1 MSELKP
7 DSEKKEER
15 LSDKEK
21 VNTEKTN
28 AEELNAE
35 EPNAEE
41 PNAEEINEEP
51 PAASEDE
58 DFFFDDNKAYEARRA
73 ARLERR
79 NKLRRR
85 KKRLRIA
92 GCIVVAAAAAIGIGI
107 GFYGEELQ
115 NFVSEQQVKIA
126 QMVKSADRK
135 TEEEKTAQQTNAEAE
150 AENAVTPEVQD
161 TDGLSEEDKT
171 LYRQAKYAAKQ
182 YDYDKAISM
191 LQNSETY
198 QTSEKFQ
205 HAVKVYQKKK
215 ESCVSWPLDQ
225 VTHVFYHTLIK
236 DTGKAFDGDY
246 KSGDYDQV
254 MTTIDEFNQITQSM
268 YDKGYVMVSI
278 YDMATADEN
287 GNMNAGEILLPPGKV
302 PFVLSQDDVCYYH
315 YMDGDGFAT
324 KLIVDEEGKIRNEYV
339 EDAEEL
345 NAEKPN
351 AEKPNVEKL
360 NEEKPNTEEIDEE
373 PPAASEDED
382 FFFDDNKAYEAR
394 RAARLERRNKLRR
407 RKKRLRI
414 AGCIVV
420 AAAAAIGIGI
430 GFYGEE
436 LQNFVSEQQ
445 VKIAQMVKSADR
457 KTEEE
462 KTAQQ
467 TNAEAEAENAVT
479 PEVQDT
485 DGLSEEDK
493 TLYRQAK
500 YAAKQY
506 DYDKAISMLQNSET
520 YQTSEKFQHAVKVY
534 QKKKE
539 SCVSWPLDQ
548 VTHVFYHTLIKDTG
562 KAFDGDYKS
571 GDYDQVM
578 TTIDEFNQIT
588 QSMYDKGYVMVSI
601 YDMATADENGNMNAG
616 EILLPPGKVPFVLS
630 QDDVC
635 YYHYMDGDGFA
646 TKLIVDEEGKIRNE
660 YVEDDGSI
668 SVGDY
673 DMVPLID
680 RFVEEHPDFSYR
692 GAKGIVALTG
702 YNGILGY
709 RTDSSYETRPDDLD
723 ADKVKWLDEHPDF
736 NLNTERENAARVA
749 QAMKDEGWLFASHTW
764 GHQNVS
770 QISLERLQADTQK
783 FKENVDPLIGGTD
796 IIIFAFGADLT
807 SVEDYSGE
815 KFEYLKSQGYNY
827 YCNVDSSQYF
837 VQIRSNYFRQ
847 GRRNLDGY
855 RMYYN
860 PELLSDLFDAQ
871 SVFDSSRPVP
881 VPTMG

>member
-7 DSEKKEER
+7 ESENTEER
-15 LSDKEK
+15 LSDKEE
-21 VNTEKTN
+21 VNTEETN
-28 AEELNAE
+28 N
-35 EPNAEE
+35 
-41 PNAEEINEEP
+41 
-51 PAASEDE
+51 EDE
-58 DFFFDDNKAYEARRA
+58 DFFYDDNEAYEVRRA

-79 NKLRRR
+79 NKMRRR

-92 GCIVVAAAAAIGIGI
+92 GGILVAAAVVAGVGV
-107 GFYGEELQ
+107 GFYGEELKD
-115 NFVSEQQVKIA
+115 FFGRQQVKIA
-126 QMVKSADRK
+126 QMVKSAGEK
-135 TEEEKTAQQTNAEAE
+135 TEKDDKAVQQTNAEAE
-150 AENAVTPEVQD
+150 AENTVTPEVTQE
-161 TDGLSEEDKT
+161 TDSLSKEDKA
-171 LYRQAKYAAKQ
+171 LYRQAKHAANQ
-182 YDYDKAISM
+182 YDYDKAIGL
-191 LQNSETY
+191 LQGSDTY
-198 QTSEKFQ
+198 ETSEKFQ

-215 ESCVSWPLDQ
+215 DSCVSWPLDQ
-225 VTHVFYHTLIK
+225 VTHVFYHTLIR

-246 KSGDYDQV
+246 KTGDYDQV

-278 YDMATADEN
+278 YDMATSDEN

-324 KLIVDEEGKIRNEYV
+324 KLIVDG
-339 EDAEEL
+339 
-345 NAEKPN
+345 
-351 AEKPNVEKL
+351 
-360 NEEKPNTEEIDEE
+360 
-373 PPAASEDED
+373 
-382 FFFDDNKAYEAR
+382 
-394 RAARLERRNKLRR
+394 
-407 RKKRLRI
+407 
-414 AGCIVV
+414 
-420 AAAAAIGIGI
+420 
-430 GFYGEE
+430 
-436 LQNFVSEQQ
+436 
-445 VKIAQMVKSADR
+445 
-457 KTEEE
+457 
-462 KTAQQ
+462 
-467 TNAEAEAENAVT
+467 
-479 PEVQDT
+479 
-485 DGLSEEDK
+485 
-493 TLYRQAK
+493 
-500 YAAKQY
+500 
-506 DYDKAISMLQNSET
+506 
-520 YQTSEKFQHAVKVY
+520 
-534 QKKKE
+534 
-539 SCVSWPLDQ
+539 
-548 VTHVFYHTLIKDTG
+548 
-562 KAFDGDYKS
+562 
-571 GDYDQVM
+571 
-578 TTIDEFNQIT
+578 
-588 QSMYDKGYVMVSI
+588 
-601 YDMATADENGNMNAG
+601 
-616 EILLPPGKVPFVLS
+616 
-630 QDDVC
+630 
-635 YYHYMDGDGFA
+635 
-646 TKLIVDEEGKIRNE
+646 EGKIRNE

-673 DMVPLID
+673 DVVPLID

-723 ADKVKWLDEHPDF
+723 ADKVRWLDAHPDF

-770 QISLERLQADTQK
+770 QVSLERLQADTQK

-815 KFEYLKSQGYNY
+815 KFEYFKSQGYNY

-881 VPTMG
+881 VPPMG

>member
-1 MSELKP
+1 MSKLKP
-7 DSEKKEER
+7 DSENTEER
-15 LSDKEK
+15 LSDKEEVTK
-21 VNTEKTN
+21 NETAANTADKNAVDTSMADANTN
-28 AEELNAE
+28 AEDTKATDTNTEDTNADSALQESETEKQAQTSETEVQDKSSEEEEL
-35 EPNAEE
+35 
-41 PNAEEINEEP
+41 

-58 DFFFDDNKAYEARRA
+58 DFFYDDNKAYEARRA

-85 KKRLRIA
+85 KKRVRIA
-92 GCIVVAAAAAIGIGI
+92 GGIVVVAAVAIGIGV

-115 NFVSEQQVKIA
+115 TFFSEQQTKIT
-126 QMVKSADRK
+126 QMAKLFGTRK
-135 TEEEKTAQQTNAEAE
+135 EKTAQTIAEAEGEAE
-150 AENAVTPEVQD
+150 AENTATPEA
-161 TDGLSEEDKT
+161 TPEGESLSKEDKA
-171 LYRQAKYAAKQ
+171 LYRQAKYAANQ
-182 YDYDKAISM
+182 YDYDKAIAL
-191 LQNSETY
+191 LQGSDTY

-215 ESCVSWPLDQ
+215 DSCVSWPLDQ

-236 DTGKAFDGDY
+236 DTSKAFDGDY
-246 KSGDYDQV
+246 KTGDYDQV

-287 GNMNAGEILLPPGKV
+287 MNMGEILLPPGKV

-324 KLIVDEEGKIRNEYV
+324 KLIVDDEGKV
-339 EDAEEL
+339 
-345 NAEKPN
+345 
-351 AEKPNVEKL
+351 
-360 NEEKPNTEEIDEE
+360 
-373 PPAASEDED
+373 
-382 FFFDDNKAYEAR
+382 
-394 RAARLERRNKLRR
+394 
-407 RKKRLRI
+407 
-414 AGCIVV
+414 
-420 AAAAAIGIGI
+420 
-430 GFYGEE
+430 
-436 LQNFVSEQQ
+436 
-445 VKIAQMVKSADR
+445 
-457 KTEEE
+457 
-462 KTAQQ
+462 
-467 TNAEAEAENAVT
+467 
-479 PEVQDT
+479 
-485 DGLSEEDK
+485 
-493 TLYRQAK
+493 
-500 YAAKQY
+500 
-506 DYDKAISMLQNSET
+506 
-520 YQTSEKFQHAVKVY
+520 
-534 QKKKE
+534 
-539 SCVSWPLDQ
+539 
-548 VTHVFYHTLIKDTG
+548 
-562 KAFDGDYKS
+562 
-571 GDYDQVM
+571 
-578 TTIDEFNQIT
+578 
-588 QSMYDKGYVMVSI
+588 
-601 YDMATADENGNMNAG
+601 
-616 EILLPPGKVPFVLS
+616 
-630 QDDVC
+630 
-635 YYHYMDGDGFA
+635 
-646 TKLIVDEEGKIRNE
+646 RNE

-736 NLNTERENAARVA
+736 DLNTEREGAARVA

-770 QISLERLQADTQK
+770 QVSLERLQADTQK

-815 KFEYLKSQGYNY
+815 KFEYLKGQGYNY

-860 PELLSDLFDAQ
+860 PEMLSDLFDV
-871 SVFDSSRPVP
+871 SEVWDSSRPTP
-881 VPTMG
+881 VPGM

>member
-1 MSELKP
+1 M
-7 DSEKKEER
+7 KKKQVA
-15 LSDKEK
+15 LLLAALMCI
-21 VNTEKTN
+21 TPM
-28 AEELNAE
+28 AESAAVMGAE
-35 EPNAEE
+35 F
-41 PNAEEINEEP
+41 
-51 PAASEDE
+51 SS
-58 DFFFDDNKAYEARRA
+58 
-73 ARLERR
+73 
-79 NKLRRR
+79 
-85 KKRLRIA
+85 
-92 GCIVVAAAAAIGIGI
+92 
-107 GFYGEELQ
+107 GEETVEMQ
-115 NFVSEQQVKIA
+115 G
-126 QMVKSADRK
+126 
-135 TEEEKTAQQTNAEAE
+135 TEEEAE
-150 AENAVTPEVQD
+150 AEDTAEIWTSGEEVSDFDTDEAPEV
-161 TDGLSEEDKT
+161 DGFTSEESEASTD
-171 LYRQAKYAAKQ
+171 AAGAKQ
-182 YDYDKAISM
+182 VKGSFEVAYITEEQYNNA
-191 LQNSETY
+191 LQNEERPEVDMKTVEDTTFSNALNSIEGENTGY
-198 QTSEKFQ
+198 CF
-205 HAVKVYQKKK
+205 
-215 ESCVSWPLDQ
+215 VSVQDLEDAADFVAPE
-225 VTHVFYHTLIK
+225 
-236 DTGKAFDGDY
+236 G
-246 KSGDYDQV
+246 
-254 MTTIDEFNQITQSM
+254 MTVLVENARVRSITP
-268 YDKGYVMVSI
+268 
-278 YDMATADEN
+278 N
-287 GNMNAGEILLPPGKV
+287 GNIAFWGMVDPP
-302 PFVLSQDDVCYYH
+302 
-315 YMDGDGFAT
+315 
-324 KLIVDEEGKIRNEYV
+324 
-339 EDAEEL
+339 
-345 NAEKPN
+345 
-351 AEKPNVEKL
+351 
-360 NEEKPNTEEIDEE
+360 
-373 PPAASEDED
+373 
-382 FFFDDNKAYEAR
+382 
-394 RAARLERRNKLRR
+394 
-407 RKKRLRI
+407 
-414 AGCIVV
+414 
-420 AAAAAIGIGI
+420 
-430 GFYGEE
+430 
-436 LQNFVSEQQ
+436 
-445 VKIAQMVKSADR
+445 
-457 KTEEE
+457 
-462 KTAQQ
+462 
-467 TNAEAEAENAVT
+467 
-479 PEVQDT
+479 
-485 DGLSEEDK
+485 
-493 TLYRQAK
+493 
-500 YAAKQY
+500 
-506 DYDKAISMLQNSET
+506 
-520 YQTSEKFQHAVKVY
+520 
-534 QKKKE
+534 
-539 SCVSWPLDQ
+539 
-548 VTHVFYHTLIKDTG
+548 
-562 KAFDGDYKS
+562 DGDYKS

>member
-7 DSEKKEER
+7 DSENTEER
-15 LSDKEK
+15 LSDIPEE
-21 VNTEKTN
+21 EKTETQTSTAEN
-28 AEELNAE
+28 TDAAEETDTTGETDIAAPAE
-35 EPNAEE
+35 MQMEAAAVENEQEAE
-41 PNAEEINEEP
+41 ADVSEESEQKSESETSKTETRSAQVEEEEP

-58 DFFFDDNKAYEARRA
+58 DFFYDDNDAYEARRA
-73 ARLERR
+73 ARQERR
-79 NKLRRR
+79 NKSRRR
-85 KKRLRIA
+85 KKRIRIA
-92 GCIVVAAAAAIGIGI
+92 GGVIVAAAAAIGIGV

-115 NFVSEQQVKIA
+115 TFFREQQTKITEMAKSIGTKKEEPA
-126 QMVKSADRK
+126 QTAS
-135 TEEEKTAQQTNAEAE
+135 TETDSETEV
-150 AENAVTPEVQD
+150 ENTVTPEPETD
-161 TDGLSEEDKT
+161 ADGLSKEDKA
-171 LYRQAKYAAKQ
+171 LYRRSKHAANQ
-182 YDYDKAISM
+182 YDYDKAIEM
-191 LQNSETY
+191 LQASDTY

-215 ESCVSWPLDQ
+215 DSCVSWPLDQ

-236 DTGKAFDGDY
+236 DTSKAFDGDY

-324 KLIVDEEGKIRNEYV
+324 KLIVDDEGKV
-339 EDAEEL
+339 
-345 NAEKPN
+345 
-351 AEKPNVEKL
+351 
-360 NEEKPNTEEIDEE
+360 
-373 PPAASEDED
+373 
-382 FFFDDNKAYEAR
+382 
-394 RAARLERRNKLRR
+394 
-407 RKKRLRI
+407 
-414 AGCIVV
+414 
-420 AAAAAIGIGI
+420 
-430 GFYGEE
+430 
-436 LQNFVSEQQ
+436 
-445 VKIAQMVKSADR
+445 
-457 KTEEE
+457 
-462 KTAQQ
+462 
-467 TNAEAEAENAVT
+467 
-479 PEVQDT
+479 
-485 DGLSEEDK
+485 
-493 TLYRQAK
+493 
-500 YAAKQY
+500 
-506 DYDKAISMLQNSET
+506 
-520 YQTSEKFQHAVKVY
+520 
-534 QKKKE
+534 
-539 SCVSWPLDQ
+539 
-548 VTHVFYHTLIKDTG
+548 
-562 KAFDGDYKS
+562 
-571 GDYDQVM
+571 
-578 TTIDEFNQIT
+578 
-588 QSMYDKGYVMVSI
+588 
-601 YDMATADENGNMNAG
+601 
-616 EILLPPGKVPFVLS
+616 
-630 QDDVC
+630 
-635 YYHYMDGDGFA
+635 
-646 TKLIVDEEGKIRNE
+646 RNE

-736 NLNTERENAARVA
+736 DLNTEREGAMKVA
-749 QAMKDEGWLFASHTW
+749 QVMKDEGWLFASHTW

-770 QISLERLQADTQK
+770 QISLEKLQADTQR

-871 SVFDSSRPVP
+871 EVFDSSRPVP